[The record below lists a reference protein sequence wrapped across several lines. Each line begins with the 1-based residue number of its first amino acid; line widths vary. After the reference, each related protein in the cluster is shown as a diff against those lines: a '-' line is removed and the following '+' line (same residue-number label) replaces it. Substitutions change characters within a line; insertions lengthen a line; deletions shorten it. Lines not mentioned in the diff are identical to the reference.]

1 MSVDALHLGTWIV
14 PAVIALVAGFLLQR
28 AVHWIALG
36 AVLLFAALNAAAAV
50 YVLNTFSDAR
60 WSPEGQETLSAP
72 SLSETP
78 MVGEFLEPLD
88 SALEGVVGGVNDFR
102 AFQEAL
108 PVALDFLALSGWAL
122 LVAVPLVVLAGVV
135 SFFKAQRRKADFRKY
150 RATVDSLQDEL
161 EQIKRQL
168 AAGYPVPPAGAH
180 VVDVGPRPAGR
191 G

>member
-1 MSVDALHLGTWIV
+1 MSLDLLRILTWLV
-14 PAVIALVAGFLLQR
+14 PAVVALVAGFLLPR
-28 AVHWIALG
+28 SLHWIALG
-36 AVLLFAALNAAAAV
+36 AVLLFAALNAGAAV

-60 WSPEGQETLSAP
+60 WSPEGQDTLSAP

-108 PVALDFLALSGWAL
+108 PVALDFLALSGWGL
-122 LVAVPLVVLAGVV
+122 LVAFPLVVVAAVV
-135 SFFKAQRRKADFRKY
+135 SFAAAQHRKAEFRKY
-150 RATVDSLQDEL
+150 RATVDSLRDEL

-168 AAGYPVPPAGAH
+168 AAGYATPPAGAH
-180 VVDVGPRPAGR
+180 VVDVGPRQPGR